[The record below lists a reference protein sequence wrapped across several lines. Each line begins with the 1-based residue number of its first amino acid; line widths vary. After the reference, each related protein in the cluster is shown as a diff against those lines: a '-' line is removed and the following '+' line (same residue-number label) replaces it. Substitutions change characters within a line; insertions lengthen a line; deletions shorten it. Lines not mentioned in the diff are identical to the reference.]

1 MTSFLSWHIG
11 LSLLAEIQLALALVL
26 GILYWIQE
34 RKLKQKTGFVG
45 ESSLPWVGD
54 PSLETLDKVQ
64 YRLLVI
70 GFVSLTLGIG
80 MVVLGSSLKPKQGW
94 MFLGWFVYGVIL
106 YLRRLTGF
114 RGRRVLWYSLI
125 GFALVILASLHGMLG
140 GVAQ

>member
-1 MTSFLSWHIG
+1 MRSFLPWHIG

-34 RKLKQKTGFVG
+34 RKLKQKTVFVG
-45 ESSLPWVGD
+45 DSSL

-70 GFVSLTLGIG
+70 GFISLTLGIG
-80 MVVLGSSLKPKQGW
+80 MVILESSLKPKQGW
-94 MFLGWFVYGVIL
+94 MFLGWAVYGVIL
-106 YLRRLTGF
+106 YVRRLTGF

-125 GFALVILASLHGMLG
+125 GFTLLVLASLHGMWGMG
-140 GVAQ
+140 GEVQ

>member
-26 GILYWIQE
+26 GTLYWIQE

-94 MFLGWFVYGVIL
+94 MFLGWSVYGVIL

-125 GFALVILASLHGMLG
+125 GFALVILASLHGMF
-140 GVAQ
+140 Q

>member
-34 RKLKQKTGFVG
+34 RKLKQKKVFVG
-45 ESSLPWVGD
+45 ESSL

-70 GFVSLTLGIG
+70 GFISLTLGIG
-80 MVVLGSSLKPKQGW
+80 MVVLESSLKSKQGW
-94 MFLGWFVYGVIL
+94 MFLGWSVYGVIL

-125 GFALVILASLHGMLG
+125 GFALVILASLHGMGIGMMG
-140 GVAQ
+140 GAR

>member
-1 MTSFLSWHIG
+1 MNSFLPWHVG
-11 LSLLAEIQLALALVL
+11 LSLLAEIQLALALML

-34 RKLKQKTGFVG
+34 RRLKQKTVFVG
-45 ESSLPWVGD
+45 ESSF

-70 GFVSLTLGIG
+70 GFISLTLGIG
-80 MVVLGSSLKPKQGW
+80 IVVLGASLKATQSW
-94 MFLGWFVYGVIL
+94 MFLGWLVYGIIL

-125 GFALVILASLHGMLG
+125 GFTLLILSSLHGMWGMG
-140 GVAQ
+140 GVFP

>member
-34 RKLKQKTGFVG
+34 KKLKQKTVFVG
-45 ESSLPWVGD
+45 ESSL

-64 YRLLVI
+64 YRLLMI
-70 GFVSLTLGIG
+70 GFISLTLGIG
-80 MVVLGSSLKPKQGW
+80 MVVLESSLKSKQGW

-125 GFALVILASLHGMLG
+125 GFALVILASLHGMGMMG
-140 GVAQ
+140 GAR

>member
-34 RKLKQKTGFVG
+34 KKLKQKTVFVG
-45 ESSLPWVGD
+45 ESSLP
-54 PSLETLDKVQ
+54 SLEILDKVQ
-64 YRLLVI
+64 YRLLMI
-70 GFVSLTLGIG
+70 GFISLTLGIG
-80 MVVLGSSLKPKQGW
+80 MVVLESSLKSKQGW

>member
-1 MTSFLSWHIG
+1 MSSFLSWHIG
-11 LSLLAEIQLALALVL
+11 FSLFSEIQLALALVL

-34 RKLKQKTGFVG
+34 KRLKEKTVFVR
-45 ESSLPWVGD
+45 ESWF

-70 GFVSLTLGIG
+70 GFISLTLGIG
-80 MVVLGSSLKPKQGW
+80 MVILESSLKPKQGW
-94 MFLGWFVYGVIL
+94 MFLGWAVYGVIL

-125 GFALVILASLHGMLG
+125 GFALVILASLHGMGMGRGL
-140 GVAQ
+140 